1 MAVVVVVVV
10 DYTTE
15 YIQHRINLL
24 DYIIQRLGWNHKDQT
39 ILNANNKKKKKIT
52 LELKTDNDT

>member
-39 ILNANNKKKKKIT
+39 ILNANNKKKEKNNIGT
-52 LELKTDNDT
+52 